1 MKPSDP
7 LELADP
13 LQQAAE
19 SLGRLLLERGTERVV
34 FAESCTA
41 GLAAAA
47 LASVPGI
54 SQCLCGS
61 LVTYREASKAAWLG
75 VDAKLIAEFTAVSR
89 QVTAAMARGALQR
102 TIEADWA
109 AAVTGHLGPGAPT
122 EADGRVYVAVAR
134 RVTGASRLTP
144 EAETP
149 PVVPASI
156 EVPTELVLELEQRLT
171 VGPRVSRQQQ
181 AAEHVLRALE
191 QAIRQASRPA

>member
-41 GLAAAA
+41 GLVAAA

-89 QVTAAMARGALQR
+89 EVTAAMARGALER
-102 TIEADWA
+102 TAEADWS
-109 AAVTGHLGPGAPT
+109 AAVTGHLGPAAPRET
-122 EADGRVYVAVAR
+122 DGSIHVAIGR
-134 RVTGASRLTP
+134 RMQGTAGTK
-144 EAETP
+144 
-149 PVVPASI
+149 
-156 EVPTELVLELEQRLT
+156 LVLEFTEQLT
-171 VGPRVSRQQQ
+171 SGARVGRQQQ
-181 AAEHVLRALE
+181 AAQRVLRALE
-191 QAIRQASRPA
+191 LALQKD